1 MTLEHDNINNF
12 YLSPLRKDYM
22 KLTRVIPMHTRFF
35 IVGISILMLP
45 ACGKPPEP
53 QIEVSRPVKMM
64 TVGSA
69 GASAKL
75 EYPGVVDS
83 IQQVDLGFEVAG
95 QIIELPITSGQDV
108 MKGDLLARLDPR
120 DYKAARDSAAS
131 HLHAMKAANSRAKR
145 IFDQNAGSQA
155 EVDDA
160 LRNFRVAEEELRTAQ
175 KALDDTYLRAPFSG
189 EIAEIPADNFD
200 NVEAKEKILLL
211 HDLSLLEIDVA
222 VPERDIAL
230 SRPGRSVEQLT
241 RILRPE
247 VEVSTVPGQ
256 RFPAKFRKYDSAADP
271 VTRTYP
277 ATFTFANPA
286 HLTILPGMTGRIILH
301 VKAEDL
307 PKKVK
312 SGFMIPVDATA
323 IDEQSNAYIW
333 RVDPATMQVSRTRV
347 ELGEMSGANVEI
359 RNGIKQGDR
368 IAISGVHHLR
378 EGMKVHLLSK

>member
-1 MTLEHDNINNF
+1 
-12 YLSPLRKDYM
+12 M

-35 IVGISILMLP
+35 ILVISILMLS

-53 QIEVSRPVKMM
+53 QIKDSRPVKMM
-64 TVGSA
+64 TLGSA
-69 GASAKL
+69 GTSAKL

-95 QIIELPITSGQDV
+95 QIIELPIISGQEI

-120 DYKAARDSAAS
+120 DYKAARDAAAS
-131 HLHAMKAANSRAKR
+131 HLRAMSAANGRAQR
-145 IFDQNAGSQA
+145 IFEQNAGSQA

-160 LRNFRVAEEELRTAQ
+160 LRNFRVAEEELKTAQ

-189 EIAEIPADNFD
+189 QIAEIPADNFD

-211 HDLSLLEIDVA
+211 HDITSLEMDVT
-222 VPERDIAL
+222 VPERDVAL
-230 SRPGRSVEQLT
+230 SPPGLSVEELS
-241 RILRPE
+241 RILQPE

-256 RFPAKFRKYDSAADP
+256 RFPATYKKIDFAADP

-277 ATFTFANPA
+277 ATFNFANPA

-301 VKAEDL
+301 VKAEDV
-307 PKKVK
+307 PKKIK
-312 SGFMIPVDATA
+312 SGFMIPASATA
-323 IDEQSNAYIW
+323 IDKQSNAYIW
-333 RVDPATMQVSRTRV
+333 RVDPETMRVSRTRV
-347 ELGEMSGANVEI
+347 ELGVMSGANVQI